1 MKLFFHICFCMQERQ
16 SFGSER
22 LGGFGF
28 MQMPG
33 RIIES
38 SRNSHQMFLT
48 GQNCGNQNEQIRV
61 AEEMEIRNEAKVI
74 FAEKL
79 EENARAGHN
88 VDHWQLFNESLL
100 EARRRHQGGN
110 CCMNLVGK
118 QNCIM
123 MEHPNN

>member
-1 MKLFFHICFCMQERQ
+1 
-16 SFGSER
+16 
-22 LGGFGF
+22 

-48 GQNCGNQNEQIRV
+48 GQNFGNQNGQIRV
-61 AEEMEIRNEAKVI
+61 ADEMEIRNEAKVI

-88 VDHWQLFNESLL
+88 FDHWQLFNESLL

-110 CCMNLVGK
+110 GCMNLTGK

-123 MEHPNN
+123 IEHPTN